1 MRTHTHRCFVF
12 PSPPRELR
20 VPYRVRDRAPAQIQ
34 IQRFLNCHCKLNKLL
49 PNTSTCTVTG
59 AIADVGDMSAAL
71 TRAES
76 AARFDSCVCVAR
88 AARVLCESASQPRVG
103 SGCALY

>member
-12 PSPPRELR
+12 PSPVRR
-20 VPYRVRDRAPAQIQ
+20 VFLTGVRDRAPAQIE
-34 IQRFLNCHCKLNKLL
+34 IQRFLNCNCKLNQLL

-88 AARVLCESASQPRVG
+88 AARVLCKSASHPKVG